1 MSVTELPDQAVPLQ
15 HQIAGHR
22 HEKGNLYTGMELNKF
37 LFYFYLFFLLGMLK
51 HIDGYV
57 MKPVQNNQRGKTEI
71 EFYEQVFQSSHPT
84 LSKLKCLVPHFFGLH
99 QFVSDTAGK
108 TIYIKVTCVSC
119 NI

>member
-1 MSVTELPDQAVPLQ
+1 
-15 HQIAGHR
+15 
-22 HEKGNLYTGMELNKF
+22 
-37 LFYFYLFFLLGMLK
+37 MLK

-71 EFYEQVFQSSHPT
+71 GFYEQVFQSSHPT

-119 NI
+119 NKLFFCVLLQFITTLKWKILLQVC